1 MEQVFCREVSQLTAR
16 LQGKKVLLVCGNSFS
31 RLEIAGELESLDP
44 VYFRDFRPNPLYEDV
59 CRGVALFREAGCNA
73 IAAVGG
79 GSAMDTA
86 KCIKLFGR
94 MDPSR
99 NYLQQ
104 EYRDSGILLA
114 AVPTTAGTGSES
126 TRHAVIYFQGEKQ
139 SISHPSLVPDLVCL
153 VPEVLKG
160 LPLYQKKCTLLDA
173 LCQAM
178 ESWWSVSSTA
188 ESIAFSRRAME
199 GILNNWQ
206 AYLSGEDAAAEAI
219 LLASNLAGRAIN
231 ITATTAAHAM
241 SYKLTSLYGIPHGH
255 AVALCLPEVW
265 EAMTAPGARC
275 TDPRGMAHLERVL
288 AEFPVDAPWFREFL
302 NRLDLSPPASQNRE
316 EDLNILTRSVN
327 PVRLKNNPVL
337 LDEEALR
344 AMYERILQ

>member
-1 MEQVFCREVSQLTAR
+1 MGQVFCRDVSQLMAQ
-16 LQGKKVLLVCGNSFS
+16 LQGKKVLLVCGKSFS
-31 RLEIAGELESLDP
+31 HLEIARELEQLKP

-59 CRGVALFREAGCNA
+59 CRGLEVFRQTGCGA
-73 IAAVGG
+73 ILAVGG

-86 KCIKLFGR
+86 KCIKLFCG
-94 MDPSR
+94 MDPGKH
-99 NYLQQ
+99 YLQQ
-104 EYRDSGILLA
+104 EYRDSGIVLA
-114 AVPTTAGTGSES
+114 AIPTTAGTGSES
-126 TRHAVIYFQGEKQ
+126 TRHAVIYYQGEKQ
-139 SISHPSLVPDLVCL
+139 SISHPSLVPDFVCL
-153 VPEVLKG
+153 VPEVLKD
-160 LPLYQKKCTLLDA
+160 LPLYQKKCTMLDA

-188 ESIAFSRRAME
+188 ESIACSRRAME
-199 GILNNWQ
+199 GILKNWQ
-206 AYLSGEDAAAEAI
+206 AYLSGDTAAAEAI
-219 LLASNLAGRAIN
+219 LLASNLAGQAIN

-288 AEFPVDAPWFREFL
+288 AEFPLDAAWFRGFL
-302 NRLDLSPPASQNRE
+302 NQLDMSRPVSQNRE
-316 EDLNILTRSVN
+316 EDLELLTRSVN

-337 LDEEALR
+337 LDRETLH